1 MIEILAAAAG
11 ALISACC
18 VVSMT
23 AGSRNEE
30 SRIAITKLTTSLDH
44 ISGTLEVIH
53 VDMRETNR
61 ELFSRLSLVE
71 QRVSKVEATTTL
83 S

>member
-30 SRIAITKLTTSLDH
+30 SRIAITKLTSSVEH
-44 ISGTLEVIH
+44 IAATLEIIH
-53 VDMRETNR
+53 VDIKETNR
-61 ELFSRLSLVE
+61 EIFGRLNQVE
-71 QRVSKVEATTTL
+71 NRVSKLEVR
-83 S
+83 

>member
-30 SRIAITKLTTSLDH
+30 TRRAVTKLTSSVEH
-44 ISGTLEVIH
+44 IAETLKIIH
-53 VDMRETNR
+53 VDMRETNC
-61 ELFSRLSLVE
+61 EVFSRLSLVE

-83 S
+83 

>member
-18 VVSMT
+18 VVGMT

-30 SRIAITKLTTSLDH
+30 SRIAITKLTSSVEH
-44 ISGTLEVIH
+44 IAATLEVIH

-83 S
+83 

>member
-1 MIEILAAAAG
+1 
-11 ALISACC
+11 
-18 VVSMT
+18 
-23 AGSRNEE
+23 
-30 SRIAITKLTTSLDH
+30 LTTSLDH
-44 ISGTLEVIH
+44 ISATLEVIH

-83 S
+83 

>member
-11 ALISACC
+11 ALISAAA

-23 AGSRNEE
+23 AGNRNEE
-30 SRIAITKLTTSLDH
+30 ARIAITKLTSSVEH
-44 ISGTLEVIH
+44 IAATLEVIH

-61 ELFSRLSLVE
+61 ELFSRLSQVE
-71 QRVSKVEATTTL
+71 NRVSKLEVR
-83 S
+83 